1 MDLSESSVMD
11 RDQVQ
16 KYLGLKSGHELSN
29 GQSCYLGF
37 VLHPVSFFS
46 FLKESHK
53 QIQGAEKQSRPQL
66 SLQECLARLLAQPL
80 AINTNKLL
88 RNIWATFVR
97 NPAWSWHFT
106 FKPKV
111 ILDLLRCPEETE
123 GFQSPPRPPRPCL
136 CSLLRSSKSIAA
148 NRGSDGLL
156 EKTLS
161 WLQTAPFLMDSQDR
175 GVGT

>member
-1 MDLSESSVMD
+1 ML
-11 RDQVQ
+11 
-16 KYLGLKSGHELSN
+16 
-29 GQSCYLGF
+29 LGF
-37 VLHPVSFFS
+37 CPTSSFFLFFPKRKPQANTRS
-46 FLKESHK
+46 RE
-53 QIQGAEKQSRPQL
+53 AEQTSALPTRPQL
-66 SLQECLARLLAQPL
+66 SLCSPHKEHLVRLLAQPL

-97 NPAWSWHFT
+97 NTAWSWHFT

-111 ILDLLRCPEETE
+111 ILDLLRSPEETE

-136 CSLLRSSKSIAA
+136 CSLLKSSKRIAA
-148 NRGSDGLL
+148 NRGSGGLL